1 MIDLLEHREDGLY
14 LVNDDGT
21 VSKLDTKYGLDTL
34 KAGRPKVEPITET
47 QTHRH
52 RLVTHT
58 KHKLTFRE
66 AKFIDVFMETG
77 DKAYAVKEAGFKVKN
92 FNTKANA
99 LLKLDYIH
107 EEIAY
112 RTELYHNA
120 LVADRDE
127 ILQYFT
133 AVMRGQLKDQFGF
146 DAPLAERT
154 KAAIELSKRIIDAPD
169 KNAGEAQPTVTIKL
183 DWHRDKE
190 PIEGEYTVVD
200 NSAVPAKT

>member
-1 MIDLLEHREDGLY
+1 MIDLLEHKEDGIY
-14 LVNDDGT
+14 LVNADGT
-21 VSKLDTKYGLDTL
+21 SSKLDTKYGLDKL

-52 RLVTHT
+52 SLVTHT

-77 DKAYAVKEAGFKVKN
+77 DKAYSAKEAGFKVKN

-200 NSAVPAKT
+200 NSAVPDKT

>member
-1 MIDLLEHREDGLY
+1 MLEHREDGLY

-47 QTHRH
+47 QIHRH

>member
-1 MIDLLEHREDGLY
+1 MIDLLEQKEDWLY
-14 LVNDDGT
+14 LVNADGT
-21 VSKLDTKYGLDTL
+21 SSKLDTKYGLDKL

-52 RLVTHT
+52 SLVTHT
-58 KHKLTFRE
+58 KHKRTFRE

-77 DKAYAVKEAGFKVKN
+77 DKAYSAKEAGFKVKN

-200 NSAVPAKT
+200 NSAVTDKT

>member
-1 MIDLLEHREDGLY
+1 MIDLLEHKEDGLY
-14 LVNDDGT
+14 LVNADGT
-21 VSKLDTKYGLDTL
+21 SSKLDTKYGLDKL

-52 RLVTHT
+52 SLVTHT

-77 DKAYAVKEAGFKVKN
+77 DKAYSAKEAGFKVKN

-200 NSAVPAKT
+200 NSAVPDKT

>member
-1 MIDLLEHREDGLY
+1 MIDLLEHKEDGIY
-14 LVNDDGT
+14 LVNADGT
-21 VSKLDTKYGLDTL
+21 SSKLDTKYGLDKL

-52 RLVTHT
+52 SLVTHT

-77 DKAYAVKEAGFKVKN
+77 DKAYSAKEAGFKVKN

-200 NSAVPAKT
+200 NSAVTDKT